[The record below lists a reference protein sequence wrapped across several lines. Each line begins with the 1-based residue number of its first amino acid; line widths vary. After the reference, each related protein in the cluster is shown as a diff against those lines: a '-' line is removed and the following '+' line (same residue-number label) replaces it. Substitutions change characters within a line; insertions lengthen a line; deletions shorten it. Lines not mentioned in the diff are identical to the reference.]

1 MIAARRMLR
10 FGRGTG
16 APWLCRQCSSSLDGA
31 AAQTIALLRQHPGLL
46 KEVQK
51 RRGAEAPSTGSIAPV
66 GRSAYDRAFAEADS
80 DGDGHLSKDEFRQ
93 WTLRRGGQYD
103 IGGATNAAA
112 KAETSGSESSA
123 APPPSTQQLRRLAL
137 KIGIPFV
144 GFGFLDNAIM
154 IAAGDQIEANPT
166 LTLTLTLTPTPTP
179 TPTLTRRPDR
189 GDLRCGTRPLRP
201 CCRRAG

>member
-1 MIAARRMLR
+1 MLAARRVLS

-16 APWLCRQCSSSLDGA
+16 APWLGRQCATSSSSLDDA

-46 KEVQK
+46 KEVQ
-51 RRGAEAPSTGSIAPV
+51 RRRCAEAPSTGSVAPL

-80 DGDGHLSKDEFRQ
+80 DGDGHLSKEEFRR

-103 IGGATNAAA
+103 LSGAMR
-112 KAETSGSESSA
+112 AEAEAEAEAESRGSESSA
-123 APPPSTQQLRRLAL
+123 APPPSALQLRRLAL

-154 IAAGDQIEANPT
+154 LAAGDQIEA
-166 LTLTLTLTPTPTP
+166 
-179 TPTLTRRPDR
+179 RARVR
-189 GDLRCGTRPLRP
+189 G
-201 CCRRAG
+201 